1 MGWDLLRLA
10 IGLVLL
16 LVGGDLLVRGAAGIA
31 RRFGVSPTVVG
42 LTVVAFGTSAPE
54 LVVCLV
60 AALDGSPGI
69 AFGNVV
75 GSNIANAGLL
85 LGITALVRPL
95 AVNSTLV
102 AREIPMMV
110 LASAVTAV
118 LFLDGALQG
127 GREDALLRGDGLVLA
142 LLFGVFLYYTAADVV
157 RSRRSDSLLREAAGH
172 EMVGQKEGRG
182 VPVLVGFVVAGCAG
196 LSIGG
201 DLMVGAASAIA
212 RSLGVG
218 DVVIASTI
226 VAVGTSL
233 PELATSVL
241 AARKNEGELALGNI
255 VGSNIFN
262 LLLVLGTTSLVAPVA
277 LPAGGGVDLI
287 FMVGLAM
294 VLLPFSLTDQ
304 RRITR
309 TEGVVL
315 VAIYV
320 GFTGWQL
327 LRPA

>member
-1 MGWDLLRLA
+1 MN
-10 IGLVLL
+10 
-16 LVGGDLLVRGAAGIA
+16 
-31 RRFGVSPTVVG
+31 T
-42 LTVVAFGTSAPE
+42 GTTAPK
-54 LVVCLV
+54 
-60 AALDGSPGI
+60 
-69 AFGNVV
+69 
-75 GSNIANAGLL
+75 GLL
-85 LGITALVRPL
+85 LLGLLTPLLLTHPALAQTQTAQTISLPAQPL
-95 AVNSTLV
+95 DQAVIDL
-102 AREIPMMV
+102 ARRTG
-110 LASAVTAV
+110 LA
-118 LFLDGALQG
+118 
-127 GREDALLRGDGLVLA
+127 
-142 LLFGVFLYYTAADVV
+142 
-157 RSRRSDSLLREAAGH
+157 
-172 EMVGQKEGRG
+172 
-182 VPVLVGFVVAGCAG
+182 
-196 LSIGG
+196 IGG
-201 DLMVGAASAIA
+201 DLMVGAASAMA

-241 AARKNEGELALGNI
+241 AARRNEGELALGNI

-277 LPAGGGVDLI
+277 LPAGGGVALV

-315 VAIYV
+315 VAIYA
-320 GFTGWQL
+320 GFTAWQL